1 MNKKEKIIAIL
12 GILFISF
19 NLRAPITAVGSIVD
33 MIQSDY
39 ALSSA
44 SAGFITT
51 LPLVAFAI
59 VSPFVAKLSQKCGHA
74 TTMMSGL
81 LFILIGILCRSYL
94 GIYGLFIG
102 TAIIGVGIAIGNVII
117 PAIIKKHFSN
127 RIGLVTS
134 IYTSGMC
141 IFAAVGAGV
150 SVPLAKGV
158 HIGWKNSLAVWFVL
172 AVVTIFIWSSQTRLE
187 RANKRETK
195 AAMTATSD
203 QSIYSEK
210 FTTTANDSP
219 ILKTRQSIAA
229 TTCTSNEKSTSIWK
243 SSLAWWV
250 TLFMG
255 TQSLIFYSL
264 VAWLPTIIIS
274 KGMSVKFASSMALMF
289 QLMAIPA
296 TLIIPIISD
305 KLKNQK
311 LLAIIICIIYASG
324 MTLFLTGTSHLILI
338 TAILLMAIG
347 MGGSISLSIAFIS
360 LRSPNSEKA
369 SELSGMA
376 QSAGYLFAAV
386 GPILTGFI
394 FDLESSWTVPLIIFI
409 VLIGLL
415 ALCGLFAGKDDTIQE

>member
-1 MNKKEKIIAIL
+1 MNRKEKIIVVL

-39 ALSSA
+39 SLSSA

-51 LPLVAFAI
+51 LPLIAFAL
-59 VSPFVAKLSQKCGHA
+59 VSPFVAKLSNKYGHA
-74 TTMMSGL
+74 TTMMTGL
-81 LFILIGILCRSYL
+81 IFILVGILCRSYL

-102 TAIIGVGIAIGNVII
+102 TAVIGIGIAIGNVII

-150 SVPLAKGV
+150 SVPLAKGIHV
-158 HIGWKNSLAVWFVL
+158 GWKNSLAVWFVL
-172 AVVTIFIWSSQTRLE
+172 AVVTIFIWSTQTRGE
-187 RANKRETK
+187 RADKKEAKTL
-195 AAMTATSD
+195 MTSD
-203 QSIYSEK
+203 CK
-210 FTTTANDSP
+210 TP
-219 ILKTRQSIAA
+219 LKTRKSAAA
-229 TTCTSNEKSTSIWK
+229 TTYTAKEKSNSVWK

-264 VAWLPTIIIS
+264 VAWLPTIITS
-274 KGMSVKFASSMALMF
+274 KGMTVEFASSMALMF

-296 TLIIPIISD
+296 TLIIPVISD

-311 LLAIIICIIYASG
+311 LLAITICGIYAIG
-324 MTLFLTGTSHLILI
+324 MLLFLTGTTHTVLIA
-338 TAILLMAIG
+338 AILLMAIG

-360 LRSPNSEKA
+360 LRTPNSEKA

-376 QSAGYLFAAV
+376 QSAGYLFAAA

-394 FDLESSWTVPLIIFI
+394 FDLESSWTVPLLLFI
-409 VLIGLL
+409 VLIGIL
-415 ALCGLFAGKDDTIQE
+415 AFCGLFAGKDETIQD